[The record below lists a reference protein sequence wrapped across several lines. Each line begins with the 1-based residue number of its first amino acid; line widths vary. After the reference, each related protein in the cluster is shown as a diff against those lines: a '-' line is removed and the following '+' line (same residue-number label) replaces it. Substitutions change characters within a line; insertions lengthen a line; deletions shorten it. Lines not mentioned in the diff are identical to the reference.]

1 LEIRI
6 IAWCWTIINCW
17 RCNTL
22 SNSGV
27 QLDGP
32 IIQQAILWII
42 ERQFSQL
49 LDELFN
55 IILLSMLH
63 GLLLSFLGRWY
74 LGVGLVCLVCCPKR
88 SFRFTF

>member
-1 LEIRI
+1 
-6 IAWCWTIINCW
+6 
-17 RCNTL
+17 L

-55 IILLSMLH
+55 IILLSMLYR
-63 GLLLSFLGRWY
+63 LLPSFLGRWY
-74 LGVGLVCLVCCPKR
+74 LGVGLVRLVRCPER